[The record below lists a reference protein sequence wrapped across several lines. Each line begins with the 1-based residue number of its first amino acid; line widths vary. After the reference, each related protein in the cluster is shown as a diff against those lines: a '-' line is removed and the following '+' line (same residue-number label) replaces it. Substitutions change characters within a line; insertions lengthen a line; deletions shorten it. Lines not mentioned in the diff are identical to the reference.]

1 MGFAES
7 FTNGIRAGSALAG
20 TWSDINARDRL
31 LQWKQEDRDQ
41 EQEDR
46 KQLMELGAV
55 VQKFQSGDPA
65 PAIALANSKG
75 WFGEGKFA
83 AGAQVDDK
91 GNWTAQVYDTSD
103 PVGSMTSVPMG
114 TSQNITNK
122 LVMANLPQRYLGQI
136 LAQQQAKYMDPA
148 AQAQLQGMQA
158 DAQAKAVKARVAPQQ
173 AQLGLAKGQ
182 ADIAHTNAQTDFT
195 QANTAKTQALT
206 PAEASKAQAEADLM
220 RARASNPTWGKPLG
234 TATTDEY
241 GTVIR
246 RNLYP
251 GDPAL
256 QTSGGTPT
264 IDYSDSQAPAQAA
277 LAGLPLGRF
286 ISPDKITQ
294 ATGLTGG
301 RALAGPSLGG
311 AGQATGQTA
320 GQASGQTTF
329 ASADEVKAAYKSGR
343 ITKEQAISILRQQFR
358 MQ

>member
-1 MGFAES
+1 MGFSES
-7 FTNGIRAGSALAG
+7 FTNGIKAGSALAG
-20 TWSDINARDRL
+20 TWSDINTRDRL

-46 KQLMELGAV
+46 KQFQALGAV
-55 VQKFQSGDPA
+55 MGKIDQGDYS
-65 PAIALANSKG
+65 PAIALVNSKG
-75 WFGEGKFA
+75 MLGENKFLSGVKVDGEGNVI
-83 AGAQVDDK
+83 G
-91 GNWTAQVYDTSD
+91 TVYDTTD
-103 PVGSMTSVPMG
+103 PVWSTSEVPLG
-114 TSQNITNK
+114 PLKDVRNQ
-122 LVMANLPQRYLGQI
+122 LVMANMPQRYLGQI
-136 LAQQQAKYMDPA
+136 YAQQQAKYMDPA

-158 DAQAKAVKARVAPQQ
+158 DAQAKAVKAGVAPQQ

-195 QANTAKTQALT
+195 RANTAKTQALT

-220 RARASNPTWGKPLG
+220 RAKASNPTWGRPLG